1 MIITHYI
8 KEQSIEDFVF
18 YMKIKVYKLAET
30 DSPVTVALIL
40 SCEHKVET

>member
-18 YMKIKVYKLAET
+18 YIKIKIYKRAEI
-30 DSPVTVALIL
+30 DSPVTVALIYII
-40 SCEHKVET
+40 V